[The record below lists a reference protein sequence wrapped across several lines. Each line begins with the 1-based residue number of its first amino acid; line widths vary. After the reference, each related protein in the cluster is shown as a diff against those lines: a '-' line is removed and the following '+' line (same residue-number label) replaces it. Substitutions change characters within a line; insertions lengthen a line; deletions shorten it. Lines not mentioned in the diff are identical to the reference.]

1 MQVAFFFR
9 KGWKVI
15 RYSKV
20 QFSWKSSLSLF
31 IVQKNSFSRSCQIVA
46 ISCKRSLCVGVLSVR
61 WLHWSASQVTRT
73 SENMIVTLQQVGCTW
88 YRQLASEMISPATC
102 GGMMCT
108 TWQLTSWKGLPQRA
122 RRISEKKKQKGVKF
136 WKSNQDSHLKLW
148 TKPSQK
154 TLVHYIPK
162 DSDSAEVF
170 TSFRNTLRPEVLGRL
185 QAKRQKMAAKNG
197 WLATSTPGK
206 INMEPDNTPL
216 EKEKHLPNYHF
227 QVLC

>member
-1 MQVAFFFR
+1 MMLYDIAAFPPVDFRVQAAFFFR

-15 RYSKV
+15 ILKFNSLESHLYL
-20 QFSWKSSLSLF
+20 FSYL
-31 IVQKNSFSRSCQIVA
+31 QKNSFSRSCQIVA

-108 TWQLTSWKGLPQRA
+108 TVQLTSWKALPQTA
-122 RRISEKKKQKGVKF
+122 RRISEKKKGVKF

-148 TKPSQK
+148 AKPSQK

-185 QAKRQKMAAKNG
+185 QAKRQTNG
-197 WLATSTPGK
+197 GK
-206 INMEPDNTPL
+206 KRLDGCFR
-216 EKEKHLPNYHF
+216 K
-227 QVLC
+227 